1 MKPWIVLLIL
11 LLVLFLISLIR
22 VGGVVEYSAQG
33 LLVRVRAGKLRFT
46 VFPMKKREKKPP
58 KPRKKKE
65 KPEPQ
70 PSEPR
75 KAGGTL
81 ELVKDFLPVV
91 TEAAGRFKRKIR
103 VDQLDVELTVAG
115 PNPAMAAMAFGGAN
129 AALGMMVP
137 LLENNLKIK
146 ERSIRTAVDFDR
158 DSPVIYLKAAL
169 SLTIGQGM
177 MLAFRLGIQALGI
190 LWKHRRTRKQKEA
203 I

>member
-1 MKPWIVLLIL
+1 MRAFTVLLIL
-11 LLVLFLISLIR
+11 LLILFLISLIR
-22 VGGVVEYSAQG
+22 VGGVVEYSTQG
-33 LLVRVRAGKLRFT
+33 LLVRVRAGRLRFT
-46 VFPMKKREKKPP
+46 VFPMKKREKKPKAP
-58 KPRKKKE
+58 KKKKE
-65 KPEPQ
+65 KPMPP

-81 ELVKDFLPVV
+81 ELVKEFLPLVA
-91 TEAAGRFKRKIR
+91 EAAGRFKRKIR

-129 AALGMMVP
+129 AVLGMMIP
-137 LLENNLKIK
+137 LLENNFKIK

-177 MLAFRLGIQALGI
+177 MLALRLGIKALGI
-190 LWKHRRTRKQKEA
+190 LWKYRRIRKQKEA